1 MSADSDRLN
10 LALEENIIVWGL
22 SIPRDL
28 LSQTELN
35 YIEKLP
41 NELPDMDWVCGE
53 LDRIWIQF
61 NLDNSKAFVGQPISE
76 YYSHPVW
83 MMNGVFSASDPASLS
98 HRNAIAIYLKNIKP
112 NAVADYGGGFGQL
125 ALSIAKYIPDTSIH
139 IIEPY
144 PSKVGLH
151 RLLGEPQIH
160 VVSHLSINIYDAIVA
175 QDVLEHVEDPIQLA
189 FGISE
194 SVCIQGR
201 IIFANCFSPVIQ
213 SHLPSTFHLRYTFP
227 YVMKA
232 LGLRFIGR
240 VHGAEHAQ
248 IFERVGNLSLPRAR
262 AFEFISKII
271 GPTINW
277 AYPIL
282 SILYRSLRNVIKP
295 K

>member
-1 MSADSDRLN
+1 MNTSSGHLN
-10 LALEENIIVWGL
+10 GTIEGNIVVWGL
-22 SIPRDL
+22 SIPIEL
-28 LSQTELN
+28 LSQTEIN
-35 YIEKLP
+35 YLENLP
-41 NELPDMDWVCGE
+41 RELPDMEWVCGE

-61 NLDNSKAFVGQPISE
+61 NLDNRKAFIGQPIGE

-83 MMNGVFSASDPASLS
+83 MMNGVFSATDPASLA
-98 HRNAIAIYLKNIKP
+98 HRNAIAKYLNNIKP
-112 NAVADYGGGFGQL
+112 NTLADYGGGFGQL
-125 ALSIAKYIPDTSIH
+125 ALSMAKYIPDTSIH

-144 PSKVGLH
+144 PSKVGLY
-151 RLLGEPQIH
+151 RLLAEPQIQ

-189 FGISE
+189 FNISE

-240 VHGAEHAQ
+240 VNGAEHAQ
-248 IFERVGNLSLPRAR
+248 IFERVGHLSLPRAR

-271 GPTINW
+271 GPIINW
-277 AYPIL
+277 VYPIL
-282 SILYRSLRNVIKP
+282 SFIYKSLKIFVKM